1 MRPVIPAPNLPIR
14 VLQRPN
20 QSRGIAVGSFGLR
33 SLSIRAALLASAG
46 IALLVALVVGTV
58 GILRTQSTADATK
71 DLYDRSLIP
80 LAVVKDMQQQIW
92 HGRWASLSQLT
103 NDDAAK
109 AKAYGEESAKHYDLV
124 TTRLAEYTALPL
136 SADQRASISTFQAS
150 WGEYLELRKQS
161 TALKNA
167 GRLVEW
173 QQFRSE
179 KLGPAVAEAVEQLE
193 ALAASSAADAAAK
206 AADAQQAAGRA
217 RLTIGGV
224 LLAGVLLAGG
234 FALMM
239 ARVLNQRITA
249 LREVVSA
256 MAAGDLTERL
266 EDNAAN
272 EIGEMS
278 RSVHQAVGQIRHTMR
293 TVSDIS
299 TGLASRSGELSGASQ
314 DLSRSTDEASQQV
327 GTIDTAANEVNAGV
341 QAVASGAEEMGA
353 AIREI
358 AQSAAEAALVAAQAV
373 EVAGEAKQTMV
384 QLDASSA
391 QIDSVVKTITAIA
404 EQTNLLAL
412 NATIEAA
419 RAGET
424 GKGFAVVAGEVKDLA
439 QETAKATEEI
449 STRMAQIQTDT
460 RLAVESI
467 SGIGEIIGRIN
478 DFQNTIASAVE
489 EQSATTQN
497 MTGDLNRA
505 AGGSAEISG
514 GLARVVEVTGATRDA
529 AMATS
534 VSADDLRDNSQR
546 LRDLVSRYRL

>member
-1 MRPVIPAPNLPIR
+1 M
-14 VLQRPN
+14 
-20 QSRGIAVGSFGLR
+20 
-33 SLSIRAALLASAG
+33 SIRAALLASAG